1 MELPLKEETILV
13 TGGSRRVGAVIARRL
28 AGLGARIAVHY
39 REGRE
44 EAEELVGELPF
55 GGTAVGADLA
65 EGEGPAELIAACA
78 EAGAPPTGLVHSAAS
93 FVRHRPQDVTVGEW
107 DEIFALNLRAFFFLA
122 QEIVARSSSG
132 AGSLVAISDSA
143 ALELPVAYLP
153 HSVAKAALMPLV
165 RALAKAFAPRYR
177 VNGVIPG
184 PVLVPE
190 GTSEEEKERFA
201 ERTLLKRLGKPEDV
215 ADAVAFLMTAPYAT
229 GTFIEVT
236 GGSPLWRGA
245 SPQGGSR

>member
-1 MELPLKEETILV
+1 MKGETILV
-13 TGGSRRVGAVIARRL
+13 TGGSRRVGAAIAKRL
-28 AGLGARIAVHY
+28 ARLGAKIVVHY
-39 REGRE
+39 RSGGS
-44 EAEELVGELPF
+44 EAEELAAELPF
-55 GGTAVGADLA
+55 GGITVSADLA
-65 EGEGPAELIAACA
+65 APVGPTELLAQCAA
-78 EAGAPPTGLVHSAAS
+78 AGAPPTGLVHSAAS

-122 QEIVARSSSG
+122 QGLVGRSPG
-132 AGSLVAISDSA
+132 REGSLVAISDAA

-153 HSVAKAALMPLV
+153 HSVAKAALIPLV

-190 GTSEEEKERFA
+190 GTNEEDEERFA
-201 ERTLLKRLGKPEDV
+201 RRTLLKRLGKPEDV

-229 GTFIEVT
+229 GTFVEVT
-236 GGSPLWRGA
+236 GGSPLWRGRSA
-245 SPQGGSR
+245 GEGSR